1 MAANHSRAL
10 FMDVWYGHLPLKVG
24 GRCFVYEECCRQMC
38 SPLFQPCGCKT
49 WQPAGMVE
57 MVGET
62 GPMVR
67 LFCVGFTSPILSTGF
82 WVILAGPTNGITS
95 LGAWKYYHVSP
106 RSPVI
111 TLPLSGSLCC
121 WSKWFESSKFWC
133 KKHLPPQI
141 LPGLGLPH
149 VLVAL
154 LLLRPAGFG
163 HVISYFDDVWLLDNI
178 TMNSKC
184 LT

>member
-1 MAANHSRAL
+1 MIWTPALEGWGQVLCLWGMLQANVLTFVSAMWVQDMAASR
-10 FMDVWYGHLPLKVG
+10 YGGDG
-24 GRCFVYEECCRQMC
+24 GRNRSHGEAFLCRVHFSHSFHWILGHIGWANQWHYKPGSM
-38 SPLFQPCGCKT
+38 K
-49 WQPAGMVE
+49 
-57 MVGET
+57 
-62 GPMVR
+62 
-67 LFCVGFTSPILSTGF
+67 ILSC
-82 WVILAGPTNGITS
+82 IA
-95 LGAWKYYHVSP
+95 